1 MYETNLPYLQ
11 SEIAYRAARI
21 KQGVGSRERRRRTRV
36 RRHTEA
42 AATR

>member
-11 SEIAYRAARI
+11 SELAYRAARI
-21 KQGVGSRERRRRTRV
+21 KQGGVGHARRRRTRV

-42 AATR
+42 VATR

>member
-11 SEIAYRAARI
+11 SELAYRAARM
-21 KQGVGSRERRRRTRV
+21 KQGVAGRERRRHTRV